1 MKSALKLY
9 DFAPSSAAYRVRIAL
24 NLKGLEAERVE
35 VNLSENDHLTD
46 VYRAV
51 NPASLVPSFEHEG
64 AQLTQSLAIIEY
76 LDERFPQRPL
86 LPADL
91 IERAQQRALAYAA
104 ACEIHPIQNLR
115 VRRYLASELRQDS
128 TAVDAWVRHWI
139 DLGLQAIE
147 TRAPVT
153 GYLGGSEPMFA
164 DLVVVPQVF
173 NAVRFGADV
182 DSIPRLMA
190 IYERCNAL
198 SAFAEAHP
206 NADTQG

>member
-1 MKSALKLY
+1 MKLY

-24 NLKGLEAERVE
+24 NLKGLSADRVD
-35 VNLSENDHLTD
+35 VNLTDSEHLTD
-46 VYRAV
+46 AYRAV
-51 NPASLVPSFEHEG
+51 NAQSLVPSLEHEG
-64 AQLTQSLAIIEY
+64 AVLTQSLAILEY

-86 LPADL
+86 LPQDL
-91 IERAQQRALAYAA
+91 VQRAQQRALAYSV

-115 VRRYLASELRQDS
+115 IRRYLASEMGQDEAA
-128 TAVDAWVRHWI
+128 TNQWVRHWI

-147 TRAPVT
+147 TQAPQA
-153 GYLGGSEPMFA
+153 GFLGGTQPMFA

-182 DSIPRLMA
+182 DSIPRLMG

-198 SAFAEAHP
+198 AAFADAHP
-206 NADTQG
+206 SAPAS